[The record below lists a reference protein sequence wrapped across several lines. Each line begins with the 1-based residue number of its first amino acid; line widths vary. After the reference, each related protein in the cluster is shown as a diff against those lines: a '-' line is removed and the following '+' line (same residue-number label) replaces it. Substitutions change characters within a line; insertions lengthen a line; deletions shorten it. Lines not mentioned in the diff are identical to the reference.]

1 MNKKTIYLAGLISTE
16 FTESLL
22 WRIDVTPILQ
32 ASGFNVLSPMR
43 GKEKLAL
50 ISKDGGVTDP
60 RLTPKDIMLR
70 DYNDVVQADVILM
83 HLEDFGSPRPL
94 LGTIVELG
102 WAWQLKK
109 PIVAI
114 ASENNKL
121 MRSHPFVRE
130 AVAHYFT
137 TVEEAVDFS
146 VEHYGV
152 GEKVLV
158 N

>member
-1 MNKKTIYLAGLISTE
+1 MKKKTIYLAGLISTD

-22 WRIDVTPILQ
+22 WRIDAAPILES
-32 ASGFNVLSPMR
+32 SGFNVLSPMR

-50 ISKDGGVTDP
+50 LSKDGGITDP

-70 DYNDVVQADVILM
+70 DYNDVVESDVILM
-83 HLEDFGSPRPL
+83 HLDSFGSTRPL

-114 ASENNKL
+114 AAEDNIL
-121 MRSHPFVRE
+121 MRTHPFVRE
-130 AVAHYFT
+130 AVAHYFP
-137 TVEEAVDFS
+137 TVEEAVEFS